1 LVAIIG
7 KIGSGKTSLLNAL
20 FGEMYAYTPF
30 DQPSPQIILHSNS
43 ISYVPQT
50 SWIQSKTIKENI
62 LFYKDFDEKL
72 YNQVLQYSQLI
83 TDFKEMPDK
92 DMTMLGD
99 KGVNL
104 SGGQKTRVSIARA
117 LYADKEIVIMDDPIS
132 ALDVHVG
139 KEIMEETVIGHLKEK
154 TRVIVTHNISYL
166 SFFDYVYIMD
176 KGKIVR
182 FGDYEFIKE
191 TEEFKEI

>member
-1 LVAIIG
+1 
-7 KIGSGKTSLLNAL
+7 
-20 FGEMYAYTPF
+20 MYAYTPF